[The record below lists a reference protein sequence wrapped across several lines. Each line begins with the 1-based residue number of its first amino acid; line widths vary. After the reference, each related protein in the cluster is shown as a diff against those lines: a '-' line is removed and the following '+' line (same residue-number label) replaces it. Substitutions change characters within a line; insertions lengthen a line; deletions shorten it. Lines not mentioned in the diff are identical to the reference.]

1 MVKKT
6 KRNNR
11 SRKLRGGFSWPWSK
25 KVDEYGNPIVEQEQ
39 DTGFFSYFTDTGSNP
54 TTSTSETPATTTSY
68 LGLENIKMPEMPE
81 FSNPFSSTDNSTV
94 APTSYTVAPTSY
106 TVAPKDN
113 STVAPKDNSTV
124 ASPMNSFGG
133 KRRSMR
139 MRKGG
144 YRGLGLTYY
153 ATPVNG
159 IKVAAPTYMEYYTGG
174 KRGKKTRK
182 QMRKKCRKNC
192 RKSHRH
198 IR

>member
-6 KRNNR
+6 KRNNK

-25 KVDEYGNPIVEQEQ
+25 KVDENGNPIVEQ
-39 DTGFFSYFTDTGSNP
+39 DTGFFSYFTGNNSTP
-54 TTSTSETPATTTSY
+54 ATTETPATNTTSY

-81 FSNPFSSTDNSTV
+81 FSNPFAQTDNTTVAPIDNTTVGTAVNSTV
-94 APTSYTVAPTSY
+94 EPTN
-106 TVAPKDN
+106 N
-113 STVAPKDNSTV
+113 SNVS
-124 ASPMNSFGG
+124 SPPIGG

-159 IKVAAPTYMEYYTGG
+159 IKVAEPTYMEYYTGG

-182 QMRKKCRKNC
+182 QLRKKCRKNC
-192 RKSHRH
+192 HKSHRH

>member
-25 KVDEYGNPIVEQEQ
+25 KVDEYGNPIVEQ
-39 DTGFFSYFTDTGSNP
+39 DSGFFSYFTGSNP
-54 TTSTSETPATTTSY
+54 TTSTTETPTTTNTSY

-81 FSNPFSSTDNSTV
+81 FSNPFSSTDNSTI
-94 APTSYTVAPTSY
+94 APINNTNVGTTV
-106 TVAPKDN
+106 N
-113 STVAPKDNSTV
+113 STVELKENSNV
-124 ASPMNSFGG
+124 ANPIGG
-133 KRRSMR
+133 KRRRSMR

-153 ATPVNG
+153 ATPVDG
-159 IKVAAPTYMEYYTGG
+159 IKVAEPTYMEYYTGG

-198 IR
+198 NR

>member
-113 STVAPKDNSTV
+113 STVAPTTN
-124 ASPMNSFGG
+124 PIGG

-159 IKVAAPTYMEYYTGG
+159 IKVAEPTYMEYYTGG

>member
-94 APTSYTVAPTSY
+94 APTSYTVAP
-106 TVAPKDN
+106 KDN
-113 STVAPKDNSTV
+113 STVAPTTN
-124 ASPMNSFGG
+124 PIGG

-159 IKVAAPTYMEYYTGG
+159 IKVAEPTYMEYYTGG

>member
-11 SRKLRGGFSWPWSK
+11 SRKLKGGFWPFSN
-25 KVDEYGNPIVEQEQ
+25 DENKNSATEQGT
-39 DTGFFSYFTDTGSNP
+39 TGFWSYFTDSNP
-54 TTSTSETPATTTSY
+54 TSSTSEVPATSNTNY
-68 LGLENIKMPEMPE
+68 FGLENIKMPEMPEMPE

-94 APTSYTVAPTSY
+94 APTSYTVSPT
-106 TVAPKDN
+106 DN
-113 STVAPKDNSTV
+113 STVAPTNNSTV
-124 ASPMNSFGG
+124 APTTTSFGG

-153 ATPVNG
+153 ATPVDG
-159 IKVAAPTYMEYYTGG
+159 IKVAEPTYMEYYTGG

-182 QMRKKCRKNC
+182 QMRKKCKKKC